1 MGVPVRLSTVGPKST
16 KATKRSMVSPAL
28 AGAYFFHLS
37 GKRTNKGTA
46 HSAVQK
52 GSLVPGHARSVIGV
66 KENDRVFRQPVLF
79 QLFEDVANLFVHGRH
94 AVMEPGDG
102 LAHDGRVRVVGGQGY
117 LGRIMDL
124 VGGKLGLN
132 FLLKA
137 LVGPDHGPTLVG
149 SHQVEDRKEGLF
161 LGGEVRPL
169 APVGRA
175 RAFVPR
181 ALDYI
186 LIVPR
191 IVIGF
196 HVVGRVIAILAQESG
211 ESLHVR
217 GQGGSPSASV
227 GCRGTGDRIR

>member
-1 MGVPVRLSTVGPKST
+1 M
-16 KATKRSMVSPAL
+16 
-28 AGAYFFHLS
+28 
-37 GKRTNKGTA
+37 
-46 HSAVQK
+46 HSAVQE
-52 GSLVPGHARSVIGV
+52 GPLVPGHARSVIGV

-79 QLFEDVANLFVHGRH
+79 QLFEDVAYLFVHGRH

-102 LAHDGRVRVVGGQGY
+102 LARDGRVRVVGGQVY

-132 FLLKA
+132 FRLKA
-137 LVGPDHGPTLVG
+137 LVRPDHGPTLVG

-169 APVGRA
+169 TPMGRP

-181 ALDYI
+181 VLDYI
-186 LIVPR
+186 LIVSR

-196 HVVGRVIAILAQESG
+196 CVVGRVIAILAQESG
-211 ESLHVR
+211 ESLHVEGR
-217 GQGGSPSASV
+217 GKPERICWVPRDGG
-227 GCRGTGDRIR
+227 